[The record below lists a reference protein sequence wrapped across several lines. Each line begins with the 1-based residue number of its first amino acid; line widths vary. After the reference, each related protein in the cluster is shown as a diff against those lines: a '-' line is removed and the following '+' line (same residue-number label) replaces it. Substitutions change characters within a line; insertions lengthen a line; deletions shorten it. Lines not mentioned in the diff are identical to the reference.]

1 MIVVDTNV
9 LLSLYLP
16 TSVSALAD
24 AALQKDP
31 TWIAPSLWLTEMRN
45 AITTLVRARRVDID
59 HGLAAIEAAEM
70 LMAERSYAV
79 PSSDVLR
86 LAEKSGCSA
95 YDCEFVALAEA
106 LETRLVTVDKRLA
119 LKFPKIATPI
129 ERFAKSKR

>member
-24 AALQKDP
+24 AVLQRDP
-31 TWIAPSLWLTEMRN
+31 AWIAPSLWLSEMRN

-59 HGLAAIEAAEM
+59 HGLAAVEAAEM

-79 PSSDVLR
+79 PSNDVLR

>member
-24 AALQKDP
+24 AVLQKDP
-31 TWIAPSLWLTEMRN
+31 AWIAPSLWLSEMRN

-59 HGLAAIEAAEM
+59 HGLAAVEAAEM

-79 PSSDVLR
+79 PSNDVLR